1 MKFAE
6 TLSLKTFA
14 NIQLITVFS
23 FSRVIE
29 NNSMHFRVKKGSIV
43 KPQMR
48 LASNKGLF
56 QLVKF

>member
-29 NNSMHFRVKKGSIV
+29 NYSMHFRVKKGSIV